1 MVVKRVVFVLLLSGC
16 GLEPLSREQ
25 IFGLPSVLPKVR
37 LTGTASDT
45 TTGAPLAG
53 VTINVASASVASD
66 ADGTFTLDDLAV
78 GDFDGTAV
86 KQGYER
92 KDFKVSLVEGTNRL
106 VVELTPLRCDAC
118 GRLAGSVTD
127 SVTGAPL
134 QDVMVNVGLLSATT
148 NAAGSF
154 SLDGLPS
161 GDVDGS
167 AVFARYERK
176 TFRLTINPGAN
187 RLDLQLTPL
196 PCGGCATGLWCEPV
210 SMTCQQRARVSL
222 NVVDDCTGAA
232 LTARVAIQGRAT
244 CTKEGRGFA
253 ELIDLTPGGP
263 QTLAVGKTNYQAA
276 NLMVTLTPGF
286 NALPAIRLTPVGGCA
301 ITPVDVPCTCTTPD
315 CQ

>member
-1 MVVKRVVFVLLLSGC
+1 MVVKRFLVVLALAGC

-37 LTGTASDT
+37 LTGTASDA

-53 VTINVASASVASD
+53 VTVNVASASIASD
-66 ADGTFTLDDLAV
+66 ADGTFTLDGLAV
-78 GDFDGTAV
+78 GEFDGTAA

-127 SVTGAPL
+127 AQTGAPL
-134 QDVMVNVGLLSATT
+134 QGVTVNVGVASAVSNERGGFT
-148 NAAGSF
+148 F
-154 SLDGLPS
+154 EGLPS

-176 TFRLTINPGAN
+176 TFRTTINPGAN
-187 RLDLQLTPL
+187 RVDLQLTPL
-196 PCGGCATGLWCEPV
+196 PCGGCALGLWCEPV
-210 SMTCQQRARVSL
+210 SMTCQERARLSL
-222 NVVDDCTGAA
+222 NVVDECTGAA
-232 LTARVAIQGRAT
+232 LTARVVIQGRAT

-253 ELIDLTPGGP
+253 ELTDLTPGGP

-276 NLMVTLTPGF
+276 NVMVTLTPGF
-286 NALPAIRLTPVGGCA
+286 NAQPAIRLTPVGGCA
-301 ITPVDVPCTCTTPD
+301 VTPVDVPCTCTTPD

>member
-1 MVVKRVVFVLLLSGC
+1 MVVKRFVFVLLLSGC

-37 LTGTASDT
+37 LTGTASDAA
-45 TTGAPLAG
+45 TGAPLAQ

-66 ADGTFTLDDLAV
+66 ADGTFTLDSLAV

-127 SVTGAPL
+127 AVTGAPL

-148 NAAGSF
+148 NASGSF
-154 SLDGLPS
+154 SLEGLPS

-176 TFRLTINPGAN
+176 TFRLSITPGAN

-232 LTARVAIQGRAT
+232 LTARVVIQGRAT

-253 ELIDLTPGGP
+253 ELVDLTPGGP

-286 NALPAIRLTPVGGCA
+286 NALPAIRLTPVGGCSV
-301 ITPVDVPCTCTTPD
+301 TPVDVPCTCTTPD

>member
-1 MVVKRVVFVLLLSGC
+1 MVVKRVVFVLLLAGC

-37 LTGTASDT
+37 LTGTASDVS
-45 TTGAPLAG
+45 TGAPLAG
-53 VTINVASASVASD
+53 VTINVASASIASD
-66 ADGTFTLDDLAV
+66 ADGTFALDDLAV
-78 GDFDGTAV
+78 GEFDGTAV

-92 KDFKVSLVEGTNRL
+92 KDFRVSLVEGTNRL
-106 VVELTPLRCDAC
+106 VVELTPLRCQAC
-118 GRLAGSVTD
+118 ARLAGSVTD
-127 SVTGAPL
+127 AQTGAPL
-134 QDVMVNVGLLSATT
+134 QGVTVNVGVASVVSNERGGFTFEGLST
-148 NAAGSF
+148 
-154 SLDGLPS
+154 

-176 TFRLTINPGAN
+176 TFRLSINPGAN
-187 RLDLQLTPL
+187 RIDLQLTPL
-196 PCGGCATGLWCEPV
+196 PCGGCPATLWCEPV

-286 NALPAIRLTPVGGCA
+286 NALPSIRLTPVGGCA
-301 ITPVDVPCTCTTPD
+301 VTPVDVPCTCTTPD